1 TAAKK
6 KVTKKKTVKKAV
18 ANKKVTKKNTA
29 SKSAAQTKFSIFTL
43 EKNNG
48 IAVITMDD
56 PSQAQNVL
64 NSDVSEQFEK
74 VFTQIEADT
83 ELLGLIFKSS
93 KPKCFVAGAD
103 ISMLQT
109 IETVEQGIAASKLL
123 HGLTQRIADLSIPS
137 VAAINGSCLGGGL
150 ELALAFDY
158 RVATDDAS
166 TRIGVPE
173 VQLGLLPGGGGTQR
187 LPRLI
192 SLPSALDMML
202 TGRQL
207 SGIRAKKIGLVDAVV
222 APEVLLDVAEKYIA
236 KGKPKREKSFKD
248 RAIDNA
254 IARKVIIS
262 QARKK
267 TLRATKGHYPAP
279 IKILE
284 TVEQGLATDLQSGLE
299 IEAKNF
305 AELLQTD
312 VSKQCVNIFF
322 ATTDLKKDSGVDS
335 DVVGREVSKVGVLG
349 AGLMGAGISAVTVEK
364 AKLPVRMK
372 DISAEGLAR
381 GVAYVGKI
389 LDKKVARRR
398 LKPNQRDSIMSRLTG
413 TIDYSGF
420 ASTDVVIEAVFE
432 SLELKQSM
440 IADIEKA
447 SGKQEIVFATN
458 TSAIPIDDVAAK
470 AKFPER
476 VVGMHYFSPVE
487 KMPLLEVIKGS
498 KTADWVTAT
507 AVELGKRQGKTVI
520 VVNDGPGFYTTR
532 ILVPYNMEAVRL
544 VLEGVAIED
553 IDNAMEK
560 FGFPVGPIKLMDE
573 VGIDVGAHIV
583 ENLHQVFGERIPLIE
598 SMDKV
603 IADDRKGRKNN
614 RGFYDYSSKAK
625 GKKVD
630 QSIYSIVGVDN
641 PGSKHI
647 SAKNI
652 AERIVL
658 TMLNEAAYCLGD
670 GVLRSA
676 RDGDIGAVFGLGFPP
691 FLGGPFRYMESIG
704 IKEVVTKLENL
715 KKEFGERFTPAPLLL
730 EFANKEKTF
739 Y

>member
-1 TAAKK
+1 
-6 KVTKKKTVKKAV
+6 
-18 ANKKVTKKNTA
+18 
-29 SKSAAQTKFSIFTL
+29 
-43 EKNNG
+43 
-48 IAVITMDD
+48 MDD
-56 PSQAQNVL
+56 QSQPQNVL
-64 NSDVSEQFEK
+64 NTEVSAQFET
-74 VFTQIEADT
+74 VFAQIEEDT
-83 ELLGLIFKSS
+83 ELVGLIFTSS

-103 ISMLQT
+103 ITMLQT
-109 IETVEQGIAASKLL
+109 IETTEQGVAASELL
-123 HGLTQRIADLSIPS
+123 HGLTQRIVDLSIPS
-137 VAAINGSCLGGGL
+137 VAAIHGSCLGGGL

-158 RVATDDAS
+158 RIATDHSS

-187 LPRLI
+187 IPRLVN
-192 SLPSALDMML
+192 LPSALDLML

-207 SGIRAKKIGLVDAVV
+207 NAVRAKKIGLVDAVV
-222 APEVLLDVAEKYIA
+222 APEVLLQVAEKTLA
-236 KGKPKREKSFKD
+236 KGKPNREKNIKD
-248 RAIDNA
+248 KLMSSAL
-254 IARKVIIS
+254 ARKVIIS

-267 TLRATKGHYPAP
+267 TLKATKGHYPAP
-279 IKILE
+279 LKILD

-305 AELLQTD
+305 AELLQTS

-335 DVVGREVSKVGVLG
+335 DVTAREVTKVGVLG
-349 AGLMGAGISAVTVEK
+349 AGLMGAGISTVTIEK
-364 AKLPVRMK
+364 AKLPVRLK
-372 DISAEGLAR
+372 DINAEGLAR
-381 GVAYVGKI
+381 GIAYVGKI
-389 LDKKVARRR
+389 LDKKMARRR
-398 LKPNQRDSIMSRLTG
+398 LKPNQRDKIMSRLTG
-413 TIDYSGF
+413 SIDYSGF
-420 ASTDVVIEAVFE
+420 ANADVVIEAVFE
-432 SLELKQSM
+432 SLDLKQTM

-447 SGKQEIVFATN
+447 AGKREIIFATN

-470 AKFPER
+470 AKHPDR

-507 AVELGKRQGKTVI
+507 AVELGKQQGKTVI

-583 ENLHQVFGERIPLIE
+583 DNLHQAFGERIPLIE

-603 IADDRKGRKNN
+603 IADDRKGRKNK
-614 RGFYDYSSKAK
+614 RGFYDYSGKSK
-625 GKKVD
+625 GKEID
-630 QSIYSIVGVDN
+630 QSIYSIIGVNN
-641 PGSKHI
+641 PGSKQL
-647 SAKNI
+647 SAENI

-670 GVLRSA
+670 GILRSA
-676 RDGDIGAVFGLGFPP
+676 RDGDIGAIFGLGFPP
-691 FLGGPFRYMESIG
+691 FLGGPFRYMETIG
-704 IKEVVTKLENL
+704 INEVVTKLAAL
-715 KKEFGERFTPAPLLL
+715 QKEHGERFKPAPMLL
-730 EFANKEKTF
+730 ELVETDKTF

>member
-1 TAAKK
+1 M
-6 KVTKKKTVKKAV
+6 TKQKATKTQKP
-18 ANKKVTKKNTA
+18 
-29 SKSAAQTKFSIFTL
+29 IFTID
-43 EKNNG
+43 KNNG

-64 NSDVSEQFEK
+64 NSEVSTEFETIFAQ
-74 VFTQIEADT
+74 VESDS
-83 ELLGLIFKSS
+83 ELVGLIFTSS

-123 HGLTQRIADLSIPS
+123 HALTQRIADLSIPT
-137 VAAINGSCLGGGL
+137 VAAIDGSCLGGGL

-158 RVATDDAS
+158 RVATDHSS

-187 LPRLI
+187 IPRLI
-192 SLPSALDMML
+192 NLPSALDLML

-207 SGIRAKKIGLVDAVV
+207 NGVRAKKIGLVDAVV
-222 APEVLLDVAEKYIA
+222 APEVLLQVAEKYLA
-236 KGKPKREKSFKD
+236 KGKPNREKSTKD
-248 RAIDNA
+248 KIMGNA
-254 IARKVIIS
+254 LARKVIIS
-262 QARKK
+262 QARNK
-267 TLRATKGHYPAP
+267 TLKATKGHYPAP

-284 TVEQGLATDLQSGLE
+284 TVEQGLATDLQSGLD

-305 AELLQTD
+305 AELLQTP

-322 ATTDLKKDSGVDS
+322 ATTELKKDSGVDS
-335 DVVGREVSKVGVLG
+335 DASARVISKVGVLG
-349 AGLMGAGISAVTVEK
+349 AGLMGAGISAVTIEK
-364 AKLPVRMK
+364 AKLPVRLK
-372 DISAEGLAR
+372 DINAEGLAR
-381 GVAYVGKI
+381 GFAYVGKI
-389 LDKKVARRR
+389 MDKKMARRR
-398 LKPNQRDSIMSRLTG
+398 LKPNQRDQIMSRLTG
-413 TIDYSGF
+413 SIDYSGF
-420 ASTDVVIEAVFE
+420 SSADVVIEAVFE
-432 SLELKQSM
+432 SLGLKQTM

-447 SGKQEIVFATN
+447 AGNKEVIFATN
-458 TSAIPIDDVAAK
+458 TSAIPIDEIAAK
-470 AKFPER
+470 AKYPER

-507 AVELGKRQGKTVI
+507 AVELGKQQGKTVV

-544 VLEGVAIED
+544 ILEGVSIED
-553 IDNAMEK
+553 IDAAMEN

-583 ENLHQVFGERIPLIE
+583 DNLHQAFGERIPLIE
-598 SMDKV
+598 NMDKV
-603 IADDRKGRKNN
+603 IADDRKGRKNK
-614 RGFYDYSSKAK
+614 RGFYDYSAKSK
-625 GKKVD
+625 GKQVD
-630 QSIYSIVGVDN
+630 ESIYSIIGVDN
-641 PGSKHI
+641 PGSKHL
-647 SAKNI
+647 SAQNI
-652 AERIVL
+652 AERVVL

-670 GVLRSA
+670 GILRSA
-676 RDGDIGAVFGLGFPP
+676 RDGDIGAIFGLGFPP

-704 IKEVVTKLENL
+704 IKEVVTKLEAL
-715 KKEFGERFTPAPLLL
+715 EKSHGKRFKPAPKLV
-730 EFANKEKTF
+730 EMVKKNNTF